1 MSDRRRDEAGQAT
14 VLVLG
19 FAAVLASGLALVV
32 DATAAYLQR
41 QSLHTLADGAAL
53 YGADVGATGHDV
65 YAGGIPDRRL
75 ELTTARARAGVEDYL
90 RQVSAHQ
97 RFPGL
102 QADVAVDPV
111 DGRVTVSLSAPLD
124 LPLDLP
130 GAPDRTVVGGAG
142 AAVVETDPID

>member
-1 MSDRRRDEAGQAT
+1 MTERRRDETGQTT

-19 FAAVLASGLALVV
+19 FAAVLSSGLALVV

-53 YGADVGATGHDV
+53 YGADVGATGEDV

-75 ELTTARARAGVEDYL
+75 ALTAQRAHAGAEDYL
-90 RQVSAHQ
+90 RRVGAHQ

-102 QADVAVDPV
+102 RAEVSVDPV

-130 GAPDRTVVGGAG
+130 GAPHRTVVGGSG
-142 AAVVETDPID
+142 AAVVETDPIG